1 MINSKETKALLA
13 VGSGNR
19 IRIIGFEAGN
29 DLEGKLRQLGISP
42 GDLAKVLRH
51 APLGGPVLIEI
62 NGREIALGESIAAKV
77 LVEEI
82 ECVSP

>member
-1 MINSKETKALLA
+1 MIKSKETKALLA
-13 VGSGNR
+13 VGSGNK
-19 IRIIGFEAGN
+19 IRIIGFETGS
-29 DLEGKLRQLGISP
+29 DLEGKLRQLGILP
-42 GDLAKVLRH
+42 GDLARVLRH

-62 NGREIALGESIAAKV
+62 NGREIALGETIASKV

>member
-1 MINSKETKALLA
+1 MINSNETKALLA
-13 VGSGNR
+13 AGSGNK
-19 IRIIGFEAGN
+19 IRIIGFETDS
-29 DLEGKLRQLGISP
+29 DLEGKLRQLGIAP

-77 LVEEI
+77 MVEEI
-82 ECVSP
+82 ACVSP

>member
-1 MINSKETKALLA
+1 MIKSKEKKALLTA
-13 VGSGNR
+13 GSGNK
-19 IRIIGFEAGN
+19 IRIIGFETGS
-29 DLEGKLRQLGISP
+29 DLEGKLRQLGILP
-42 GDLAKVLRH
+42 GDLARVLRH

-62 NGREIALGESIAAKV
+62 NGREIALGETIASKV